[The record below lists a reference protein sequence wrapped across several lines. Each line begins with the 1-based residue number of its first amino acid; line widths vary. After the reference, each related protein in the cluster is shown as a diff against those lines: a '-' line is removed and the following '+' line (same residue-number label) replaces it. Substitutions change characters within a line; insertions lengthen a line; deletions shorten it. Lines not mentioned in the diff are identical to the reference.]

1 MSGNSKHTNPF
12 DLGTTERNISNAI
25 EHYQQKVYRREQREI
40 AAKKNRTVLKY
51 IKEKEEEMGPDL
63 KNNAQIINF
72 QNKKSLLS
80 ERKYQS
86 IERLENFEMVNM
98 KRFNKENNRDLKAA

>member
-1 MSGNSKHTNPF
+1 
-12 DLGTTERNISNAI
+12 
-25 EHYQQKVYRREQREI
+25 
-40 AAKKNRTVLKY
+40 
-51 IKEKEEEMGPDL
+51 MGPDL